1 MDSLRVTARL
11 RSNIICDRWIPL
23 DGIILS
29 QACREAW
36 GPQDAALPGG
46 QMLEWPPLPLEIR
59 QADTPFWYY
68 ACSWAQPQPWWVQE
82 SKDHWNKRFDVGFAE
97 MVDFDRRQGRVVIE
111 KGRYK
116 AYHMP
121 IFYYVADVIE
131 WYCVGDGAEIERLL
145 STCAYIG
152 KKAAQGWGR
161 VIEWRV
167 EAWPEDWSER
177 REGSLTRGLPAG
189 TMPAMDMGA
198 VVYGIRPPYYLK
210 ENQTMVMFPDG

>member
-82 SKDHWNKRFDVGFAE
+82 SKDH
-97 MVDFDRRQGRVVIE
+97 
-111 KGRYK
+111 
-116 AYHMP
+116 
-121 IFYYVADVIE
+121 
-131 WYCVGDGAEIERLL
+131 
-145 STCAYIG
+145 
-152 KKAAQGWGR
+152 
-161 VIEWRV
+161 
-167 EAWPEDWSER
+167 
-177 REGSLTRGLPAG
+177 
-189 TMPAMDMGA
+189 
-198 VVYGIRPPYYLK
+198 
-210 ENQTMVMFPDG
+210 

>member
-1 MDSLRVTARL
+1 MDSLKVTARL

-46 QMLEWPPLPLEIR
+46 QMLEWPSLPLEIR

-82 SKDHWNKRFDVGFAE
+82 GKDHWNKRFDVGFAE
-97 MVDFDRRQGRVVIE
+97 MVDFGKRQGRVIIE

-121 IFYYVADVIE
+121 IFYYVADMIE
-131 WYCVGDGAEIERLL
+131 WYCVGNGTEIKRLL

-152 KKAAQGWGR
+152 KKSAQGWGR
-161 VIEWRV
+161 VAEWHV
-167 EAWPEDWSER
+167 EVWSEDWSER
-177 REGSLTRGLPAG
+177 RDERLTRGLPVA
-189 TMPAMDMGA
+189 AMSAIDMNPIL
-198 VVYGIRPPYYLK
+198 YGIRPPYYLK
-210 ENQTMVMFPDG
+210 ENQAMVVMPGG